1 VRKSLRTFRST
12 SPLIYSE
19 KNMKEFLSLER
30 VFSWLSLLL
39 IIVFVHVIY
48 SAQIRPQAEALINAS
63 KSIESSDK
71 NLPVPR
77 SFVIIVKD
85 FEQEAC
91 FILMLW
97 ATAIISY
104 KGFAL
109 IRQRVQL
116 AQHIIPIK
124 DGIKILPQ
132 DTYRY
137 SRKIQNLTSTQRQFL
152 LPRALET
159 GLHRF
164 GTTRRIQD
172 VSTAISEVCETEFER
187 LDSEL
192 STIRYIVWAIPSI
205 GFIGTVRGISQALGE
220 AYRALEGDI
229 SGVTSNLGIAF
240 NSTFVALLISLF
252 VMFLMHQLQR
262 EQEKFVLDAQKY
274 CNTKLI
280 PHLANYDDHT

>member
-1 VRKSLRTFRST
+1 
-12 SPLIYSE
+12 
-19 KNMKEFLSLER
+19 MKEFFSLER
-30 VFSWLSLLL
+30 IFSWLSLLL

-48 SAQIRPQAEALINAS
+48 SAQIRPQAEALISENR
-63 KSIESSDK
+63 SIESSDQ

-97 ATAIISY
+97 ATAIISF

-109 IRQRVQL
+109 VRQRVQL
-116 AQHIIPIK
+116 DQHIVPIK
-124 DGIKILPQ
+124 AGIKILPQ

-137 SRKIQNLTSTQRQFL
+137 SRKIQSLKNTQRQFL

-172 VSTAISEVCETEFER
+172 VSAAIGEVCETESER

-262 EQEKFVLDAQKY
+262 AQEKFVLDTQKY
-274 CNTKLI
+274 CDTQLI
-280 PHLANYDDHT
+280 PHLANYDEHS